1 MNDPN
6 IQLWCEDEVH
16 FQRHSSLIRMWA
28 SKEQQPHVLSAS
40 TRQKVGYFGALNLKT
55 GSLFTK
61 EASVFNGETFG
72 DFLRYLLQHTEGKIH
87 LIILDNASWH
97 KAVDLRDF
105 FINNQDRLVRIFL
118 PPYSPEL
125 NPIERVWR
133 VTRRQVTH
141 NRYFES
147 TEELETAL
155 TSYFARWEQPNN
167 TFKTLCAGI

>member
-28 SKEQQPHVLSAS
+28 PKGQQPRVVSAS
-40 TRQKVGYFGALNLKT
+40 TRQKVGYLGALNLKT
-55 GSLFTK
+55 GCLLTQ
-61 EASVFNGETFG
+61 EASTFNAATFG
-72 DFLRYLLQHTEGKIH
+72 NFLYHLLQHTDGKIH
-87 LIILDNASWH
+87 LILDNASWH

-147 TEELETAL
+147 IEELKTAL

-167 TFKTLCAGI
+167 VLKALCASI

>member
-1 MNDPN
+1 MNDPD

-28 SKEQQPHVLSAS
+28 PKGQQPRVLSAS
-40 TRQKVGYFGALNLKT
+40 TRQKVGFFGALNLKT
-55 GSLFTK
+55 GCLLTK
-61 EASVFNGETFG
+61 EASTFNAVTFG
-72 DFLRYLLQHTEGKIH
+72 DFLSYLFQHTEGKIH
-87 LIILDNASWH
+87 LILDNASWH

-105 FINNQDRLVRIFL
+105 FINNRDRLVRIFL

-133 VTRRQVTH
+133 ITRRQVTH
-141 NRYFES
+141 NRYFAS
-147 TEELETAL
+147 TEELATAL

-167 TFKTLCAGI
+167 TLKTLCASI